1 MLFVISGPSG
11 VGKSTVLRRLVR
23 EVPNLAFAVSHTT
36 RPRRQGEGDGRDY
49 HFVSGDAFD
58 RLVRE
63 RAFVEWAVVHGHRY
77 GTSREALRAGG
88 GDDLLIEV
96 DVQGAD
102 ALRAQMPEAV
112 TIFITPPRFEDLETR
127 IEGRGRETEAELRKR
142 LETARSELRRADAYD
157 HQIVN
162 DDLAG
167 TVRALAALIRRARAT
182 GLTMRMRSPFRPGA
196 GERPPLLAGRGA
208 ELALATEKIH
218 ALGAGDPPSKGL
230 LFFGPRGNGKTVLLA
245 QIAED
250 ARGLGLRAER
260 LPAAAF
266 ATRQTLVRQLQEN
279 AGLTAAR
286 LRGAQA
292 AGFSVTTDPASP
304 TESVEELL
312 VQWIRAE
319 ESPLV
324 VLLDEAHTVE
334 PEAGRV
340 FFDAVQEADARSL
353 PFLLL
358 AAGTPDAPRRLRRA
372 GTFTER
378 ALERVPVGRLAPP
391 ATLRAL
397 TQPARDAGRPL
408 SEGAAALLA
417 AESQHYPY
425 FIQLLGNAAWKAA
438 GAEEGEITA
447 ESARAGVE
455 AARPRIERF
464 YAERFDE
471 ASDRKVDPVLI
482 PLARLLA
489 ERGGQL
495 GELAFGAFRWSLT
508 DWTLAPGT
516 SDQIVDTLTDLGIL
530 WQDSAGRWEMGIP
543 SFADYLLRLDAADAA
558 EAADGD

>member
-1 MLFVISGPSG
+1 
-11 VGKSTVLRRLVR
+11 
-23 EVPNLAFAVSHTT
+23 
-36 RPRRQGEGDGRDY
+36 
-49 HFVSGDAFD
+49 
-58 RLVRE
+58 
-63 RAFVEWAVVHGHRY
+63 
-77 GTSREALRAGG
+77 
-88 GDDLLIEV
+88 
-96 DVQGAD
+96 
-102 ALRAQMPEAV
+102 
-112 TIFITPPRFEDLETR
+112 
-127 IEGRGRETEAELRKR
+127 
-142 LETARSELRRADAYD
+142 
-157 HQIVN
+157 
-162 DDLAG
+162 
-167 TVRALAALIRRARAT
+167 
-182 GLTMRMRSPFRPGA
+182 MRMRSPFRPGA
-196 GERPPLLAGRGA
+196 GTRPPLLAGRGA
-208 ELALATEKIH
+208 ELALAAEKIR

-230 LFFGPRGNGKTVLLA
+230 LLFGPRGNGKTTLLA

-266 ATRQTLVRQLQEN
+266 VTRQSLVRQLQEN
-279 AGLTAAR
+279 AGLTGAR

-304 TESVEELL
+304 TENMEELL

-340 FFDAVQEADARSL
+340 FFDAVQEADTRSL

-391 ATLRAL
+391 DTLRAL

-425 FIQLLGNAAWKAA
+425 FIQLLGDAAWKAA

-471 ASDRKVDPVLI
+471 ASDRQVDPVVF

-495 GELAFGAFRWSLT
+495 GELEFKRFLRSAAALDPF
-508 DWTLAPGT
+508 PGG
-516 SDQIVDTLTDLGIL
+516 SAALRHTLTDLGIL
-530 WQDSAGRWEMGIP
+530 WRGAAGRWEMGIP
-543 SFADYLLRLDAADAA
+543 SFADYLLRLEAADAA
-558 EAADGD
+558 DGD